1 MAHDQKCKQTLK
13 RHGRNQAKVDR
24 RNRVRMVAQECPPC
38 LRWRS
43 SVFDHVREDGRLR
56 DVEAKLEELA
66 VDARGAP
73 QPVLFVHLPD
83 EIA

>member
-1 MAHDQKCKQTLK
+1 MQLSLLCTRHDSIDSIRIGDLGPLNVPTSILALS
-13 RHGRNQAKVDR
+13 G
-24 RNRVRMVAQECPPC
+24 
-38 LRWRS
+38 
-43 SVFDHVREDGRLR
+43 DGRLR

-73 QPVLFVHLPD
+73 QRVLFAHLPD